1 MGTSSS
7 PANPAGEKPTAG
19 IATALVLG
27 VLSIVWAA
35 QRGPMHSQEMQ
46 DANVL
51 FNTLIISGNAVL
63 LILALLSLWGQ
74 RWAHAR
80 IRGLS
85 AAMIIALCVAML
97 LLWRTGTQLME
108 PRSAAESAVVAGL
121 ILAGTAMHATPWI
134 LYLRLFR
141 RSRYP

>member
-7 PANPAGEKPTAG
+7 PANLAERPTTG

-27 VLSIVWAA
+27 VLSIVWVA
-35 QRGPMHSQEMQ
+35 QRGPSHSQEMQ
-46 DANVL
+46 DANAL
-51 FNTLIISGNAVL
+51 FNALIVVGNAVL
-63 LILALLSLWGQ
+63 LILALLSLWGH

-85 AAMIIALCVAML
+85 AAMIIAVCGAML
-97 LLWRTGTQLME
+97 LLWRTAVALMQ
-108 PRSAAESAVVAGL
+108 PQSAADSAAVAGL
-121 ILAGTAMHATPWI
+121 MLVATAMHAAPWI

-141 RSRYP
+141 ESRHP